1 MYLFLKDDTISAV
14 ATPKGKGA
22 ISLIRISGPNS
33 LRIFENICSN
43 PKSFIAEVPRK
54 LVLSYIKNN
63 LNEIIDQILV
73 IKFLAPNSYTGE
85 DMVEILCHGSPYIVQ
100 EILSLILKN
109 GARLAE
115 PGEFT
120 KRAFLNGKIDLLQA
134 EAVIDIINSQTQAS
148 LRLANAQLSGKFSNR
163 LFSLKEYL
171 KTLCALLELELDFSE
186 EDMKFTSDKK
196 LVGQLDQIIKEIS
209 DLIQTFK
216 YGHIIKEGIRT
227 VIIGAP
233 NVGKSSI
240 FNQILQQERVIVT
253 DIPGTTRDIIE
264 EAVNIDG
271 ILFKI
276 IDTAG
281 LRETTHPIEMIGI
294 EKTEQQIEHANI
306 LIFVLDISQ
315 PFDNNNLHLLT
326 KIAKKAVLSDQKL
339 LVLLNKCD
347 LKNKFD
353 WNNLPNE
360 INVNEIMMVSARD
373 GTYFT
378 QLKEKLVSEI
388 LDSSSPENEF
398 IISKIRHK
406 FILEETLEYL
416 NEARKTFDCGYS
428 SEFIA
433 FDIQN
438 AINILGQLTGEVT
451 SQDILNEIFDKF
463 CIGK

>member
-1 MYLFLKDDTISAV
+1 MYLFYKDDTISAI

-22 ISLIRISGPNS
+22 ISLIRISGRKS
-33 LRIFENICSN
+33 LHIFENICSN
-43 PKSFIAEVPRK
+43 PKSYIAEVPRK
-54 LVLSYIKNN
+54 LILSHIKNYQ
-63 LNEIIDQILV
+63 NEIIDQVLV
-73 IKFLAPNSYTGE
+73 IKYLAPNSYTGE
-85 DMVEILCHGSPYIVQ
+85 DMIEISCHGSPYIAQ

-134 EAVIDIINSQTQAS
+134 EAVADIIDSQTQAS

-163 LFSLKEYL
+163 LFSLKESL
-171 KTLCALLELELDFSE
+171 KTLYALLELELDFSE
-186 EDMKFTSDKK
+186 EDMHVTSDKK
-196 LVGQLDQIIKEIS
+196 LFGQLDQIIREIS

-216 YGHIIKEGIRT
+216 YGHIIKEGVRT
-227 VIIGAP
+227 AIIGAP

-264 EAVNIDG
+264 ESVNIDG

-315 PFDNNNLHLLT
+315 PLDNNNLHLLT
-326 KIAKKAVLSDQKL
+326 KITKKAVLSNQKL
-339 LVLLNKCD
+339 LILLNKCD

-353 WNNLPNE
+353 CIDIPNE
-360 INVNEIMMVSARD
+360 NNVNEIMMVSALD

-378 QLKEKLVSEI
+378 QLKEKLVSMVF
-388 LDSSSPENEF
+388 DSSYPENEF

-406 FILEETLEYL
+406 FILEKTLEYL
-416 NEARKTFDCGYS
+416 NEARKTFYSGYS
-428 SEFIA
+428 SEFIVL
-433 FDIQN
+433 DIQN
-438 AINILGQLTGEVT
+438 ALNLLGQLTGEVT
-451 SQDILNEIFDKF
+451 SQDILNEIFEKF

>member
-85 DMVEILCHGSPYIVQ
+85 DMVEISCHGSPYIVQ

-163 LFSLKEYL
+163 LFSLKESL